1 MLTNHFYHEIIRK
14 TIVAFGTLFNN
25 IEIQHTDKGGK
36 TISVVKVPISY
47 GPQQKFL
54 ARISQ
59 GREYQDGVGTTLTLP
74 RMSFEVIGMS
84 YDATRKVSTM
94 QTFKA
99 VNKNTNKMIKAFMPV
114 PYNINMQLSIL
125 SKLNE
130 DAIQIVEQI
139 IPYFQPSFNITV
151 NLVESI
157 GEKKDIPI
165 ILESVNYS
173 DSYEG
178 SFDSRRILIYTLAFT
193 AKTYL
198 FGPVAD
204 SPEGLIKKVDVD
216 YYTSTNTVTAKRD
229 VRYSV
234 TPQAK
239 QNYDDDEATVVDG
252 AISKDVTEFNV
263 SASTDLSVND
273 RIIIDTEIMFIRSI
287 NGKKITVFRGYDDTI
302 AAKHE
307 HNASI
312 GVLNTV
318 DDAQIEF
325 GDDFGFN
332 ETVSF
337 FTDGKKYSPSQGID
351 I

>member
-1 MLTNHFYHEIIRK
+1 MLGTYFYHEILRK
-14 TIVAFGTLFNN
+14 TVIGFGTLFNN
-25 IEIQHTDKGGK
+25 IHIRHKTDGGGNF
-36 TISVVKVPISY
+36 SVMKVPLAY
-47 GPQQKFL
+47 GPMQKFL
-54 ARISQ
+54 ARIQ
-59 GREYQDGVGTTLTLP
+59 QQPDLDRETAISLP
-74 RMSFEVIGMS
+74 RISFEMGGIQ
-84 YDATRKVSTM
+84 YDPSRKTGLA
-94 QTFKA
+94 QTFLTKSG
-99 VNKNTNKMIKAFMPV
+99 TNAKKVYMPV
-114 PYNINMQLSIL
+114 PYNIGFELSIM
-125 SKLNE
+125 SKLSD
-130 DAIQIVEQI
+130 DALQIVEQI

-165 ILESVNYS
+165 VLESVNYS

-178 SFDSRRILIYTLAFT
+178 GFDSRRILIYTLAFT

-216 YYTSTNTVTAKRD
+216 YYTSTNTVTARRN

-239 QNYDDDEATVVDG
+239 QNYDDDQATVVDG

-287 NGKKITVFRGYDDTI
+287 NGKKITVFRGYDDTV

-318 DDAQIEF
+318 DDAQVEF

>member
-1 MLTNHFYHEIIRK
+1 MLGTYFYHEILRK
-14 TIVAFGTLFNN
+14 TVIGFGTLFNN
-25 IEIQHTDKGGK
+25 IHIRHKTDGGGNF
-36 TISVVKVPISY
+36 SVMKVPLAY
-47 GPQQKFL
+47 GPMQKFL
-54 ARISQ
+54 ARIQ
-59 GREYQDGVGTTLTLP
+59 QQPDLDRETAISLP
-74 RMSFEVIGMS
+74 RISFEMGGIQ
-84 YDATRKVSTM
+84 YDPSRKTGLA
-94 QTFKA
+94 QTFLTKSG
-99 VNKNTNKMIKAFMPV
+99 TNAKKVYMPV
-114 PYNINMQLSIL
+114 PYNIGFELSIM
-125 SKLNE
+125 SKLSD
-130 DAIQIVEQI
+130 DALQIVEQI

-165 ILESVNYS
+165 VLESVNYS

-178 SFDSRRILIYTLAFT
+178 GFDSRRILIYTLAFT

-216 YYTSTNTVTAKRD
+216 YYTSTNTVTARRN

-239 QNYDDDEATVVDG
+239 QNYDDDQATVVDG

-287 NGKKITVFRGYDDTI
+287 DGKKITVFRGYDDTV

-318 DDAQIEF
+318 DDAQVEF

>member
-1 MLTNHFYHEIIRK
+1 MLGTYFYHEILRK
-14 TIVAFGTLFNN
+14 TVIGFGTLFNN
-25 IEIQHTDKGGK
+25 IHIRHKTDGGGNF
-36 TISVVKVPISY
+36 SVMKVPLAY
-47 GPQQKFL
+47 GPMQKFL
-54 ARISQ
+54 ARIQ
-59 GREYQDGVGTTLTLP
+59 QQPDLGRETAISLP
-74 RMSFEVIGMS
+74 RISFEMGGIQ
-84 YDATRKVSTM
+84 YDPSRKTGLA
-94 QTFKA
+94 QTFLTKSGTSA
-99 VNKNTNKMIKAFMPV
+99 KKVYMPV
-114 PYNINMQLSIL
+114 PYNVGFELSIM
-125 SKLNE
+125 SKLSD
-130 DAIQIVEQI
+130 DALQIVEQI
-139 IPYFQPSFNITV
+139 IPYFQLSFNITV

-165 ILESVNYS
+165 VLESVNYS

-216 YYTSTNTVTAKRD
+216 YYTSTNTVTAKRN

-318 DDAQIEF
+318 DDAQVEF

>member
-1 MLTNHFYHEIIRK
+1 MLGTYYYHEILRK
-14 TIVAFGTLFNN
+14 TVIAFGTLFND
-25 IEIQHTDKGGK
+25 IHIRHKDQAGKEISDM
-36 TISVVKVPISY
+36 KVALAY
-47 GPQQKFL
+47 GPMQKFL
-54 ARISQ
+54 ARIQ
-59 GREYQDGVGTTLTLP
+59 QQPDLDRETAISLP
-74 RMSFEVIGMS
+74 RISFEMGGIQ
-84 YDATRKVSTM
+84 YDPSRKTGLA
-94 QTFKA
+94 QTFLTKSG
-99 VNKNTNKMIKAFMPV
+99 TNAKKVYMPV
-114 PYNINMQLSIL
+114 PYNIGFELSIM
-125 SKLNE
+125 SKLSD
-130 DAIQIVEQI
+130 DALQIVEQI

-318 DDAQIEF
+318 DDAQVEF

-337 FTDGKKYSPSQGID
+337 FTDGKKYSPSQGIH